1 MNKENYLDPKLF
13 GQDKYSNS
21 FSKPVA
27 QLHEFYLSG
36 PVLDAEEYIDW
47 FDTIRNASAVDTIR
61 IYINSPGGDLYTT
74 LQFLRV
80 MSDTEATVV
89 TSVEGAC
96 MSAATMIFLH
106 GHMQEVTPHSLFM
119 FHNYSAGTFGK
130 GGEMY
135 DQLQFERKWSENFMR
150 EVYADFLTEDEIQS
164 MLHNKDIWMDSEE
177 VVKRLTALQKQRDK
191 DARAESKAKAAQ
203 RLKQKNKQWVVMQR
217 GWSCD
222 WP

>member
-1 MNKENYLDPKLF
+1 MFNKDFMKKKSILDPKLF
-13 GQDKYSNS
+13 QSDNYGTS
-21 FSKPVA
+21 FSKPIA

-36 PVLDAEEYIDW
+36 PVLDAEEYIEW
-47 FDTIRNASAVDTIR
+47 FDTIRNARDSDTIR

-80 MSDTEATVV
+80 MSDSDATIV

-106 GHMQEVTPHSLFM
+106 GDRQEVTPHSLFM

-135 DQLQFERKWSENFMR
+135 DQLQFERKWSETFMT
-150 EVYADFLTEDEIQS
+150 EVYEDFLTSEEISS
-164 MLHNKDIWMDSEE
+164 MLNNKDIWMDSTE
-177 VVKRLTALQKQRDK
+177 VVKRLTAIQEKYK
-191 DARAESKAKAAQ
+191 AEAKAEAA
-203 RLKQKNKQWVVMQR
+203 
-217 GWSCD
+217 G
-222 WP
+222 

>member
-1 MNKENYLDPKLF
+1 MNKDNYIEPKMF
-13 GQDKYSNS
+13 GQDKYTNS

-47 FDTIRNASAVDTIR
+47 FDTIRNASEIDTIR

-80 MSDTEATVV
+80 MSDTEATIV

-106 GHMQEVTPHSLFM
+106 GHTHEITPHSLFM

-150 EVYADFLTEDEIQS
+150 AVYKDFLAEDEIQS
-164 MLHNKDIWMDSEE
+164 MLNNRDIWMTSDE
-177 VVKRLTALQKQRDK
+177 V
-191 DARAESKAKAAQ
+191 AQ
-203 RLKQKNKQWVVMQR
+203 RLEKLQTARAQQAKESKE
-217 GWSCD
+217 
-222 WP
+222 

>member
-1 MNKENYLDPKLF
+1 MKNNLLDPKLLQLPN
-13 GQDKYSNS
+13 GS

-36 PVLDAEEYIDW
+36 PIDDAENYIEW

-80 MSDTEATVV
+80 MSDTDATVV

-106 GHMQEVTPHSLFM
+106 GHQQEVTPHSLFM
-119 FHNYSAGTFGK
+119 FHNYSAGVFGK

-150 EVYADFLTEDEIQS
+150 EVYRDFLTEEEIQS
-164 MLHNKDIWMDSEE
+164 MMHNKDIWMDSDE
-177 VVKRLTALQKQRDK
+177 VVRRLTKLQEQRI
-191 DARAESKAKAAQ
+191 REAQ
-203 RLKQKNKQWVVMQR
+203 QEQEQ
-217 GWSCD
+217 D
-222 WP
+222 E

>member
-1 MNKENYLDPKLF
+1 MNKDNYIEPKMF
-13 GQDKYSNS
+13 GQDKYTNS

-47 FDTIRNASAVDTIR
+47 FDTIRNASEIDTIR

-80 MSDTEATVV
+80 MSDTEATIV

-106 GHMQEVTPHSLFM
+106 GHTHEITPHSLFM

-150 EVYADFLTEDEIQS
+150 AVYKDFLAEDEIQS
-164 MLHNKDIWMDSEE
+164 MLNNRDIWMTSDE
-177 VVKRLTALQKQRDK
+177 V
-191 DARAESKAKAAQ
+191 AQ
-203 RLKQKNKQWVVMQR
+203 RLEKLQEARAKQAKESKE
-217 GWSCD
+217 
-222 WP
+222 

>member
-1 MNKENYLDPKLF
+1 MNKDNYLDPKLF
-13 GQDKYSNS
+13 GQDKYTNS

-47 FDTIRNASAVDTIR
+47 FDTIRNASEIDTVR

-80 MSDTEATVV
+80 MSDTAATIV

-106 GHMQEVTPHSLFM
+106 GHTHEITPHSLFM

-150 EVYADFLTEDEIQS
+150 AVYKDFLAEDEIQS
-164 MLHNKDIWMDSEE
+164 MLNNRDIWMTSDE
-177 VVKRLTALQKQRDK
+177 V
-191 DARAESKAKAAQ
+191 AQ
-203 RLKQKNKQWVVMQR
+203 RLEKLQEARAKQAKESKE
-217 GWSCD
+217 
-222 WP
+222 

>member
-1 MNKENYLDPKLF
+1 MKNILDPKLF
-13 GQDKYSNS
+13 NQDKYSNS

-36 PVLDAEEYIDW
+36 PVLEAEEYIDW
-47 FDTIRNASAVDTIR
+47 FDCIRNASAVDTIR
-61 IYINSPGGDLYTT
+61 LYINSPGGDLYTT

-106 GHMQEVTPHSLFM
+106 GHAQEVTPHSLFM

-135 DQLQFERKWSENFMR
+135 DQLQFERRWSENFMR
-150 EVYADFLTEDEIQS
+150 EVYKGFLTEDEIQS
-164 MLHNKDIWMDSEE
+164 MLNNRDIWMDSDE
-177 VVKRLTALQKQRDK
+177 VVKRLTELQKKRE
-191 DARAESKAKAAQ
+191 AEAATE
-203 RLKQKNKQWVVMQR
+203 
-217 GWSCD
+217 
-222 WP
+222 

>member
-1 MNKENYLDPKLF
+1 MKKTNNFDPKLLESS
-13 GQDKYSNS
+13 KYTNS

-36 PVLDAEEYIDW
+36 PVLDAEEYVEW
-47 FDTIRNASAVDTIR
+47 FDVIRNASEVDTVR

-80 MSDTEATVV
+80 MSDTSATVV

-106 GHMQEVTPHSLFM
+106 GHAHEITPHSLFM

-135 DQLQFERKWSENFMR
+135 DQMQFERRWSENFMSA
-150 EVYADFLTEDEIQS
+150 VYKDFLSTEEIQS
-164 MLHNKDIWMDSEE
+164 MLNNRDIWMTSEE
-177 VVKRLTALQKQRDK
+177 VAQRLESLQV
-191 DARAESKAKAAQ
+191 ARAKAA
-203 RLKQKNKQWVVMQR
+203 KTTE
-217 GWSCD
+217 
-222 WP
+222 

>member
-1 MNKENYLDPKLF
+1 MNKDNYLDPKLF
-13 GQDKYSNS
+13 GQDKYTNS

-47 FDTIRNASAVDTIR
+47 FDCIRNASEIDTIR

-80 MSDTEATVV
+80 MSDTEATIV

-106 GHMQEVTPHSLFM
+106 GHTHEITPHSLFM

-150 EVYADFLTEDEIQS
+150 AVYRDFLAEDEIQS
-164 MLHNKDIWMDSEE
+164 MLNNRDIWMTSDE
-177 VVKRLTALQKQRDK
+177 V
-191 DARAESKAKAAQ
+191 AQ
-203 RLKQKNKQWVVMQR
+203 RLEKLQAARAQEADAAKE
-217 GWSCD
+217 
-222 WP
+222 

>member
-1 MNKENYLDPKLF
+1 MKKTNNFDPKLF
-13 GQDKYSNS
+13 PSEKYTNS

-36 PVLDAEEYIDW
+36 PVLDAEEYVEW
-47 FDTIRNASAVDTIR
+47 FDVIRNASEVDTVR

-80 MSDTEATVV
+80 MSDTSATVV

-106 GHMQEVTPHSLFM
+106 GHAHEITPHSLFM

-135 DQLQFERKWSENFMR
+135 DQMQFERRWSENFMSA
-150 EVYADFLTEDEIQS
+150 VYKDFLSAEEIQS
-164 MLHNKDIWMDSEE
+164 MLNNRDIWMTSEE
-177 VVKRLTALQKQRDK
+177 VAQRLESLQV
-191 DARAESKAKAAQ
+191 ARAKAAETTE
-203 RLKQKNKQWVVMQR
+203 
-217 GWSCD
+217 
-222 WP
+222 

>member
-1 MNKENYLDPKLF
+1 MAKETMNNHLFDPKSAQF
-13 GQDKYSNS
+13 PSGS

-36 PVLDAEEYIDW
+36 PIEDAEDYIEW
-47 FDTIRNASAVDTIR
+47 FDTIRNAGQHDTVR

-80 MSDTEATVV
+80 MSDTDATIV

-106 GHMQEVTPHSLFM
+106 GHQQEVTPHSLFM
-119 FHNYSAGTFGK
+119 FHNYSAGVFGK

-135 DQLQFERKWSENFMR
+135 DQLQFERRWSENFMR
-150 EVYADFLTEDEIQS
+150 EVYAGFLSEEEIQS
-164 MLHNKDIWMDSEE
+164 MMHNKDIWMDSDE
-177 VVKRLTALQKQRDK
+177 VVKRLTKLQE
-191 DARAESKAKAAQ
+191 ARIAEAQAA
-203 RLKQKNKQWVVMQR
+203 
-217 GWSCD
+217 D
-222 WP
+222 

>member
-1 MNKENYLDPKLF
+1 MKKSNILDPKLF
-13 GQDKYSNS
+13 NQDKYSNS
-21 FSKPVA
+21 FSKPIA

-47 FDTIRNASAVDTIR
+47 FDTIRNASEIDTIR

-106 GHMQEVTPHSLFM
+106 GHTHEITPHSLFM

-135 DQLQFERKWSENFMR
+135 DQLQFERKWSENFMSA
-150 EVYADFLTEDEIQS
+150 VYRDFLSADEIQS
-164 MLHNKDIWMDSEE
+164 MLNNRDIWMTSDE
-177 VVKRLTALQKQRDK
+177 VAQRLEKLQE
-191 DARAESKAKAAQ
+191 ARAEQAKESKE
-203 RLKQKNKQWVVMQR
+203 
-217 GWSCD
+217 
-222 WP
+222 

>member
-1 MNKENYLDPKLF
+1 MRKNNNLDPKLLDF
-13 GQDKYSNS
+13 GKFGNS

-36 PVLDAEEYIDW
+36 SVLDPEEYIDW
-47 FDTIRNASAVDTIR
+47 FDCIRNASSVDTIK

-80 MSDTEATVV
+80 MGETEATIV

-106 GHMQEVTPHSLFM
+106 GHQQEVTPHSLFM
-119 FHNYSAGTFGK
+119 FHNYSAGVFGK

-150 EVYADFLTEDEIQS
+150 EVYKDFLTEPEIQS
-164 MLHNKDIWMDSEE
+164 MLNNKDIWMSSEE
-177 VVKRLTALQKQRDK
+177 VVTRLQALEKQRE
-191 DARAESKAKAAQ
+191 AEQ
-203 RLKQKNKQWVVMQR
+203 VVI
-217 GWSCD
+217 D
-222 WP
+222 EAE

>member
-1 MNKENYLDPKLF
+1 MNKDNYLDPKLF

-47 FDTIRNASAVDTIR
+47 FDTIRNASEIDTVR

-80 MSDTEATVV
+80 MSDTEATIV

-106 GHMQEVTPHSLFM
+106 GHTHEITPHSLFM

-135 DQLQFERKWSENFMR
+135 DQLQFERRWSENFMSA
-150 EVYADFLTEDEIQS
+150 VYKDFLSADEIQS
-164 MLHNKDIWMDSEE
+164 MLNNRDIWMTSDE
-177 VVKRLTALQKQRDK
+177 V
-191 DARAESKAKAAQ
+191 AQ
-203 RLKQKNKQWVVMQR
+203 RLEKLQTARAQEVDTTKE
-217 GWSCD
+217 
-222 WP
+222 

>member
-1 MNKENYLDPKLF
+1 MKKSNILDPKLF
-13 GQDKYSNS
+13 NQEKYSNS
-21 FSKPVA
+21 FSKPIA

-36 PVLDAEEYIDW
+36 PVLDAEEYIEW
-47 FDTIRNASAVDTIR
+47 FDTIRNASEIDTIR

-80 MSDTEATVV
+80 MSDTEATIV

-106 GHMQEVTPHSLFM
+106 GHTHEITPHSLFM

-135 DQLQFERKWSENFMR
+135 DQLQFERKWSENFMSA
-150 EVYADFLTEDEIQS
+150 VYRDFLSAEEIQS
-164 MLHNKDIWMDSEE
+164 MLNNRDIWMTSDE
-177 VVKRLTALQKQRDK
+177 V
-191 DARAESKAKAAQ
+191 AQ
-203 RLKQKNKQWVVMQR
+203 RLEKLQEARAQQAKESKE
-217 GWSCD
+217 
-222 WP
+222 

>member
-1 MNKENYLDPKLF
+1 MNKDNYIEPKMF
-13 GQDKYSNS
+13 GQDKYTNS

-47 FDTIRNASAVDTIR
+47 FDCIRNASEIDTVR

-80 MSDTEATVV
+80 MSDTEATIV

-106 GHMQEVTPHSLFM
+106 GHTHEITPHSLFM

-150 EVYADFLTEDEIQS
+150 AVYKDFLAEDEIQS
-164 MLHNKDIWMDSEE
+164 MLNNRDIWMTSDE
-177 VVKRLTALQKQRDK
+177 V
-191 DARAESKAKAAQ
+191 AQ
-203 RLKQKNKQWVVMQR
+203 RLEKLQEARAKQAKESKE
-217 GWSCD
+217 
-222 WP
+222 

>member
-1 MNKENYLDPKLF
+1 MNKDNYIEPKMF
-13 GQDKYSNS
+13 GQDKYTNS

-47 FDTIRNASAVDTIR
+47 FDTIRNASEIDTVR

-80 MSDTEATVV
+80 MSDTEATIV

-106 GHMQEVTPHSLFM
+106 GHTHEITPHSLFM

-150 EVYADFLTEDEIQS
+150 AVYKDFLAEDEIQS
-164 MLHNKDIWMDSEE
+164 MLNNRDIWMTSDE
-177 VVKRLTALQKQRDK
+177 VAQRLEKLQA
-191 DARAESKAKAAQ
+191 ARAEQAKESKE
-203 RLKQKNKQWVVMQR
+203 
-217 GWSCD
+217 
-222 WP
+222 

>member
-1 MNKENYLDPKLF
+1 MNKDNYIEPKLF
-13 GQDKYSNS
+13 GQDKYTNS

-47 FDTIRNASAVDTIR
+47 FDCIRNASEIDTVR

-80 MSDTEATVV
+80 MSDTEATIV

-106 GHMQEVTPHSLFM
+106 GHTHEITPHSLFM

-150 EVYADFLTEDEIQS
+150 AVYKDFLAEDEIQS
-164 MLHNKDIWMDSEE
+164 MLNNRDIWMTSDE
-177 VVKRLTALQKQRDK
+177 V
-191 DARAESKAKAAQ
+191 AQ
-203 RLKQKNKQWVVMQR
+203 RLEKLQEARAKQAKESKE
-217 GWSCD
+217 
-222 WP
+222 